1 MSKSLQKQ
9 IEALRRK
16 IRRQDHLYYV
26 LNAPEISDREYDELF
41 AELKKLEKEYPEL
54 ITADSPTQRVA
65 GKPLENFQTVR
76 HSVPMLS
83 MDNTYS
89 AEELRQFDQR
99 VRKTLKNQQPR
110 YIVESKIDGVAMSLR
125 YEKGELVLGAT
136 RGDGTSGD
144 DITANTRTIQSV
156 PLRLE
161 KMRKTASK
169 ETLFGGD
176 VSDVPEVLEVR
187 GEVFMPN
194 SEFSRINKQREET
207 GEQLFANPRNATAGS
222 LKLLDS
228 QKTANRKLRFLAYA
242 TGEVRPADFS
252 KGHAETLKKL
262 KNLSLPISPNYEKAE
277 NIEEVIEICNRW
289 EEKRNTLDYQIDGMV
304 VKVDSFEQQRQLGQ
318 TSRAPRWCIAYK
330 FAAER
335 AETIVESIVVQVGKT
350 GTLTPVANL
359 KPVQLAGTTV
369 SRASLHNF
377 DEVERKDIR
386 EGDTILVEK
395 AGEIIPQ
402 VVEVIKEKRPKSSK
416 PFPVPKKCP
425 ECHSP
430 VAKEEDGVY
439 VRCVNPGCP
448 GQLVERL
455 RYFAGRD
462 QMDIE
467 GLGVALIE
475 QLVAEGMLKNFADI
489 YRLKKEEV
497 AKLER
502 MGEKSAENLIK
513 AIEAGKSQSLGRVI
527 SGLGMPHVGNR
538 AAQVLAEEFGSIKE
552 LMAAD
557 TERLEQIDEI
567 GPIMAQS
574 ISQFCNDKRTRSII
588 EDLINVGL
596 EMPGPKKAA
605 AKTGVLTGKTIVV
618 TGSIEGYTRGQME
631 ELVTTHGGKAT
642 GSISKKTDLVVYGE
656 NPGGKLAKAE
666 KLGVETMIAEKFIE
680 MIGNK

>member
-9 IEALRRK
+9 IESLRRE
-16 IRRQDHLYYV
+16 IRRHDNLYYV
-26 LNAPEISDREYDELF
+26 VNAPEISDREYDKLF
-41 AELKKLEKEYPEL
+41 AKLKKLEEEHPEL

-110 YIVESKIDGVAMSLR
+110 YIVESKIDGVAVSLR
-125 YEKGELVLGAT
+125 YENGKLVLGAT

-161 KMRKTASK
+161 EMEKSAPKK
-169 ETLFGGD
+169 TLFSAD

-194 SEFSRINKQREET
+194 SEFARINQQREEQD
-207 GEQLFANPRNATAGS
+207 EQPFANPRNATAGS

-228 QKTANRKLRFLAYA
+228 RTAANRKLRFLAYA
-242 TGEVRPADFS
+242 TGEVRPIDFCQ
-252 KGHAETLKKL
+252 GHAETLEKL
-262 KNLSLPISPNYEKAE
+262 KKLSLPINPNYEKAE

-289 EEKRNTLDYQIDGMV
+289 EEKRHNLDYQIDGMV

-335 AETIVESIVVQVGKT
+335 AETIVESITVQVGKT

-359 KPVQLAGTTV
+359 KPVHLAGTTV

-377 DEVERKDIR
+377 DEVKRKDVR
-386 EGDTILVEK
+386 EGDTVLVEK

-402 VVEVIKEKRPKSSK
+402 VVEVLKEKRPKNSK
-416 PFPVPKKCP
+416 PFPVPKECP

-430 VAKEEDGVY
+430 VAKDEDGVY

-467 GLGVALIE
+467 GLGIALIE
-475 QLVAEGMLKNFADI
+475 QLVGEGMLKNFADI

-513 AIEAGKSQSLGRVI
+513 AIETGKGQSLGRVL
-527 SGLGMPHVGNR
+527 SGLGIPHVGNR
-538 AAQVLAEEFGSIKE
+538 AAQVLAEEFGNIKE

-557 TERLEQIDEI
+557 VERLEQINEI

-574 ISQFCNDKRTRSII
+574 IFRFCDDKRTRSII

-596 EMPGPKKAA
+596 EMPGPKKAE
-605 AKTGVLTGKTIVV
+605 KKEGILTGKTIVV
-618 TGSIEGYTRGQME
+618 TGSVEGHTRGQME
-631 ELVTTHGGKAT
+631 ELVATHGGKAT
-642 GSISKKTDLVVYGE
+642 GSISKKTDMVVYGE
-656 NPGGKLAKAE
+656 NPGSKLAKAE
-666 KLGVETMIAEKFIE
+666 KLGVDTMTADEFLE
-680 MIGNK
+680 ML

>member
-1 MSKSLQKQ
+1 
-9 IEALRRK
+9 
-16 IRRQDHLYYV
+16 
-26 LNAPEISDREYDELF
+26 
-41 AELKKLEKEYPEL
+41 
-54 ITADSPTQRVA
+54 
-65 GKPLENFQTVR
+65 
-76 HSVPMLS
+76 
-83 MDNTYS
+83 
-89 AEELRQFDQR
+89 FDQR
-99 VRKTLKNQQPR
+99 VRKTLKNQQPS

-161 KMRKTASK
+161 KMRKSASK

-194 SEFSRINKQREET
+194 SEFSRINKRREEQA
-207 GEQLFANPRNATAGS
+207 EQPFANPRNATAGS

-228 QKTANRKLRFLAYA
+228 QKAANRKLRFLAYA
-242 TGEVRPADFS
+242 TGEVRPADFCQ
-252 KGHAETLKKL
+252 GHSETLKKL
-262 KNLSLPISPNYEKAE
+262 KKLSLPINPNYEKAE

-335 AETIVESIVVQVGKT
+335 AETIVESITVQVGKT

-359 KPVQLAGTTV
+359 KPVHLAGTTV

-377 DEVERKDIR
+377 DEVKRKDVR
-386 EGDTILVEK
+386 EGDTVLVEK

-402 VVEVIKEKRPKSSK
+402 VVEVLKEKRPKNSK
-416 PFPVPKKCP
+416 PFPVPEKCP

-430 VAKEEDGVY
+430 VAKNEDGVY

-467 GLGVALIE
+467 GLGISLIE
-475 QLVAEGMLKNFADI
+475 QLVGEGMLKNFADI

-497 AKLER
+497 ARLER

-513 AIEAGKSQSLGRVI
+513 AIEAGKGQSLGRVI
-527 SGLGMPHVGNR
+527 SGLGIPHVGNR
-538 AAQVLAEEFGSIKE
+538 AAQILAEEFGNIE
-552 LMAAD
+552 ALMEAD

-567 GPIMAQS
+567 GPIMAKS
-574 ISQFCNDKRTRSII
+574 IFRFCDDKRTRSII

-596 EMPGPKKAA
+596 EMPGSKKAVE
-605 AKTGVLTGKTIVV
+605 KTGVLTGKTIVV

-642 GSISKKTDLVVYGE
+642 GSVSKKTSLLVYGE
-656 NPGGKLAKAE
+656 NPGSKLAKAE
-666 KLGVETMIAEKFIE
+666 KLGVDTMTAVELLEIIAK
-680 MIGNK
+680 

>member
-1 MSKSLQKQ
+1 MIKSVSEH
-9 IEALRRK
+9 IEHLRRK
-16 IRRQDHLYYV
+16 IRRHDNLYYV
-26 LNAPEISDREYDELF
+26 LNAPEIGDREYDELF
-41 AELKKLEKEYPEL
+41 AELKKLEKEHPEL

-110 YIVESKIDGVAMSLR
+110 YIVESKIDGVAISLR
-125 YEKGELVLGAT
+125 YEKGKLALGAT

-161 KMRKTASK
+161 EMSESASK
-169 ETLFGGD
+169 KTLFGAD
-176 VSDVPEVLEVR
+176 VSAIPEVLEVR

-194 SEFSRINKQREET
+194 SEFARINRQR
-207 GEQLFANPRNATAGS
+207 GEQDKQPFANPRNATAGS

-228 QKTANRKLRFLAYA
+228 RTAANRKLRFLAYA

-252 KGHAETLKKL
+252 QGHAETLKKL
-262 KNLSLPISPNYEKAE
+262 KMLSLPTSPHYEKAE
-277 NIEEVIEICNRW
+277 NIEEVIEICNQW
-289 EEKRNTLDYQIDGMV
+289 EEKRHNLDYQIDGMV

-335 AETIVESIVVQVGKT
+335 AETTVESITVQVGKT

-359 KPVQLAGTTV
+359 KPVHLAGTTV

-377 DEVERKDIR
+377 DEVKRKDVR
-386 EGDTILVEK
+386 EGDTVLVEK

-402 VVEVIKEKRPKSSK
+402 VVEVLKEKRPKNSK
-416 PFPVPKKCP
+416 PFPVPKECP

-430 VAKEEDGVY
+430 VVKDEDGVY
-439 VRCVNPGCP
+439 VRCANPGCP

-455 RYFAGRD
+455 RYFAGRN

-475 QLVAEGMLKNFADI
+475 QLVGEGMLKSFADI

-513 AIEAGKSQSLGRVI
+513 AIEAGRDQPLGRVL
-527 SGLGMPHVGNR
+527 SGLGIPHVGNR
-538 AAQVLAEEFGSIKE
+538 AAQVLAEKFGSIKE

-557 TERLEQIDEI
+557 VERLEQIDEI
-567 GPIMAQS
+567 GPIMAKS
-574 ISQFCNDKRTRSII
+574 IFRFCDDKRTRSII

-596 EMPGPKKAA
+596 EMPEPKRTV
-605 AKTGVLTGKTIVV
+605 AKEGVLTGKTIVV
-618 TGSIEGYTRGQME
+618 TGSVEGYTRGQME
-631 ELVTTHGGKAT
+631 ELITTYGGKAT

-666 KLGVETMIAEKFIE
+666 KLGVETMTVAEFLE
-680 MIGNK
+680 ML